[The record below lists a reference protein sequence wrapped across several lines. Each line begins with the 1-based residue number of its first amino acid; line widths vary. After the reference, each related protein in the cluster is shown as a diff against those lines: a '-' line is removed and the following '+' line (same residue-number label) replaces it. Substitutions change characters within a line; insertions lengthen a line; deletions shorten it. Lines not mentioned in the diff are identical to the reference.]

1 MSLKARFISFE
12 GIDGAG
18 KSSHIDAVAQALR
31 ESGHRVTLTREPGG
45 TPLAEQLRALFLHQ
59 AMDALTEALLVFAA
73 RRDHLVSCI
82 EPALARGD
90 VVLCD
95 RFTDA
100 TFAYQGAGRG
110 FDLAQLSQLEQWV
123 QQGRQPDLTLWFDVP
138 PAVAAARRAAAREP
152 DRLEREDEAF
162 FDRVRSGYAA
172 RLAAQPGRFA
182 RIDADAPLESVRAEV
197 LRVVAMRTGAA

>member
-1 MSLKARFISFE
+1 
-12 GIDGAG
+12 
-18 KSSHIDAVAQALR
+18 
-31 ESGHRVTLTREPGG
+31 
-45 TPLAEQLRALFLHQ
+45 
-59 AMDALTEALLVFAA
+59 
-73 RRDHLVSCI
+73 
-82 EPALARGD
+82 
-90 VVLCD
+90 
-95 RFTDA
+95 
-100 TFAYQGAGRG
+100 
-110 FDLAQLSQLEQWV
+110 AQLSQLEQWV

-172 RLAAQPGRFA
+172 RQAAQPGRFA